1 MFGIYLTNLEIGE
14 LGFHVQSL
22 EVVGSRKSEL
32 LPFCFVTHLQGNV
45 NIGLQYIFVVKERAI
60 AK

>member
-1 MFGIYLTNLEIGE
+1 LEFYLTNLEIGG

-32 LPFCFVTHLQGNV
+32 LPLCFVTHLQGNV
-45 NIGLQYIFVVKERAI
+45 RIGLQYIFVVKERAVT
-60 AK
+60 K